1 MGVLGA
7 AGHDAESLEIELN
20 WIDEHIDGKP
30 YGVDLTAPTSMATTD
45 DTTPEQTLDMVPDE
59 HRDFAR
65 SIRGVRCRARIAC
78 ECCAASATPAWRAC
92 SARRSRRGASS
103 VCGCRARCPTRR
115 RSRASALCWRSAARA
130 RRSRRA
136 WPVSG
141 AGRRRDDRGRE
152 HHCRAVV
159 DEEPPGRAGPG
170 DAPDEEGR
178 AVAFRDEGS
187 YRRGRGIG
195 PGRTVWRRRMPCR
208 TEARSGREA
217 TPAAGGQRAENRA
230 AQVDW
235 RVAARAGRRRLL
247 DKAGAAEEAER
258 RPARAKAEHPFRR
271 VKRRFGCARYRGLAG
286 NTQRLA
292 LPARVVQPARR
303 GLTRG
308 QSVQSRRG
316 AAAGEP
322 PGQEKA
328 TLDMPARPSRLKR
341 PGQPPRRTPKPG
353 LFRLSLGY

>member
-45 DTTPEQTLDMVPDE
+45 DTTPEQTLDMVSDE

-65 SIRGVRCRARIAC
+65 SIRGCSAGRGSRANVAQPRR
-78 ECCAASATPAWRAC
+78 PAWRAC

-115 RSRASALCWRSAARA
+115 RSRASALCWRSAERA

-152 HHCRAVV
+152 RHCRAVV

-170 DAPDEEGR
+170 DAPGEEGR
-178 AVAFRDEGS
+178 AVAFRDEGA

-195 PGRTVWRRRMPCR
+195 PGRP
-208 TEARSGREA
+208 
-217 TPAAGGQRAENRA
+217 
-230 AQVDW
+230 D
-235 RVAARAGRRRLL
+235 VAAAHAVPHGGEERA
-247 DKAGAAEEAER
+247 
-258 RPARAKAEHPFRR
+258 
-271 VKRRFGCARYRGLAG
+271 
-286 NTQRLA
+286 
-292 LPARVVQPARR
+292 
-303 GLTRG
+303 
-308 QSVQSRRG
+308 
-316 AAAGEP
+316 
-322 PGQEKA
+322 
-328 TLDMPARPSRLKR
+328 
-341 PGQPPRRTPKPG
+341 
-353 LFRLSLGY
+353 